1 MGGADGRA
9 VVEGGGPA
17 AAAELATLAFLE
29 CDKLEVASPPRHRC
43 LASPLLQA

>member
-1 MGGADGRA
+1 VGGADGRA

-17 AAAELATLAFLE
+17 AAAELAIAFLE